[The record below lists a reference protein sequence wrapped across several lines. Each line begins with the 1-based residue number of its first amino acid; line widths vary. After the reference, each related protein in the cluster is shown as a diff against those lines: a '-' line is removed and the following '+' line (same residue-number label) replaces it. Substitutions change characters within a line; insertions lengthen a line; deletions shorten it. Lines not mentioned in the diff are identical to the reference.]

1 MSDPKIQAL
10 TEEENILKFTIS
22 NLDTS
27 VANSIRR
34 IILSEIP
41 LFVFKAFS
49 TKDNESET
57 IINIISNTCKL
68 HNEII
73 KQRLGCIPIHI
84 DDEEFPYKDYII
96 ELDEKN
102 NDSTIKYVTSE
113 AFKIKNV
120 NNGKYLS
127 DQQVKKIFPPDSITG
142 DFIEITKLNPHITK
156 ETNGEQLS
164 LTS

>member
-84 DDEEFPYKDYII
+84 DDEDFH
-96 ELDEKN
+96 
-102 NDSTIKYVTSE
+102 IKIHY
-113 AFKIKNV
+113 
-120 NNGKYLS
+120 
-127 DQQVKKIFPPDSITG
+127 
-142 DFIEITKLNPHITK
+142 
-156 ETNGEQLS
+156 
-164 LTS
+164 